1 LQKIHEDEQ
10 KYLFDDLNWVFYL
23 LFCYM
28 VFFRKIVFFY
38 YLSPTYRFKWSYKIS
53 THGECTVTPICVPFS
68 AQPIASQ
75 YWRGRSHNILE
86 RTHFFLNTLYF
97 KTSKS
102 SNGDAAG
109 IQGGRYQNEG
119 IASIWFKPQFGIFCP
134 GIT

>member
-1 LQKIHEDEQ
+1 MVNVQSLLLAGHF
-10 KYLFDDLNWVFYL
+10 LFNLEF
-23 LFCYM
+23 
-28 VFFRKIVFFY
+28 
-38 YLSPTYRFKWSYKIS
+38 
-53 THGECTVTPICVPFS
+53 
-68 AQPIASQ
+68 
-75 YWRGRSHNILE
+75 LE